1 MAKKNRAVNKI
12 KFSMAGKTSVIEVPM
27 FTPSGHQIYSG
38 FGVHQKTRKADRRAR
53 KLEEKRAKFYREDY

>member
-1 MAKKNRAVNKI
+1 
-12 KFSMAGKTSVIEVPM
+12 M